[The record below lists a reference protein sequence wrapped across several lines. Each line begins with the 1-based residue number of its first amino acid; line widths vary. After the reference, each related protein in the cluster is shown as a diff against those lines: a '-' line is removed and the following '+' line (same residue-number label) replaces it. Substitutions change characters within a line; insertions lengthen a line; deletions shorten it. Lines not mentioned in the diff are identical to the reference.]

1 MVVAE
6 SIASLRGHEE
16 QEPSQSAA
24 EGAPASTMRRTA
36 SGSLATLATEIMR
49 SSSFHDLS
57 MWSESEAAASS
68 NAEGM
73 SQVLAEAPSSRQPRF
88 SRKASLEALRT
99 IAPQLSNKDGTALSP
114 TGVAA
119 FSAAGA
125 VCCHAI
131 RLMLRELLEALVVP
145 SRSRSRASW
154 RTFELYMLSLL
165 HSSAWVA
172 LGLRRWKQR
181 ASWDEAGEG
190 ATRLLC
196 MSSGY
201 HVYVLLSLKSVWA
214 HPIATVQQLA
224 ELVNISSQL
233 RSQSVGALAT
243 QLGALRALPT
253 CFLAALSTLEH
264 LGEPSTSRPFRALSA
279 AAALSLVG
287 CKAVATPY
295 LLFHHL
301 RRRAEL
307 HQPALLPSKLVV
319 VGDAAA
325 SVAWLSSHLAARWA
339 TPAAAA
345 AAAAAAAPSAVAPQ
359 LLGGARRLLHHL
371 RMHGAMLFVT
381 AGFQAAYLTTPT
393 LALAAAA
400 ARRRPRLRAA
410 LLGCLGVL
418 VASLKLPLPRRP
430 PLRLLQTLFI
440 DSGLVKLM
448 KDYHDFQLIEEVAPS
463 ELPQDRGLLYA
474 CFPHGVFPFGVVLMW
489 CEMLRQGRLL
499 GGLGASV
506 LFRIPLL
513 RHGLAAIDISP
524 ATNRNLARRLQTA
537 GSRTFLVPGGIAEM
551 FLNDPDR
558 EVVNLAERKGFC
570 KHALASGAPL
580 LPVYIFGQTQLFY
593 TLTGRVQ
600 ELLRRLSR
608 RLRVSLIPFVG
619 RSWLSPFVP
628 LQEPLTC
635 VVGRPINLGAAPIDA
650 PTAAQV
656 DALHA
661 QFCAELRRLFEAH
674 KHRHPGYAEKRLY
687 FDGEE
692 GDVASRG
699 EAEEL
704 RERRRLEE
712 FHVFPAKM

>member
-1 MVVAE
+1 MDSAHSVRA
-6 SIASLRGHEE
+6 LGGHEA
-16 QEPSQSAA
+16 QEPSESAA
-24 EGAPASTMRRTA
+24 APASTMRRTA

-57 MWSESEAAASS
+57 IWSESEAAASG
-68 NAEGM
+68 NAEDM
-73 SQVLAEAPSSRQPRF
+73 SEILAEAPSSRQPRL

-172 LGLRRWKQR
+172 LGLRRWRQR

-196 MSSGY
+196 LSSGY
-201 HVYVLLSLKSVWA
+201 HMYVLLSLKSVWA
-214 HPIATVQQLA
+214 HPLATLQQLA
-224 ELVNISSQL
+224 ELINISSQL

-264 LGEPSTSRPFRALSA
+264 LGEPPNSRPFRALGA

-295 LLFHHL
+295 LLFKHL
-301 RRRAEL
+301 KRRAEL

-319 VGDAAA
+319 VGDAVA
-325 SVAWLSSHLAARWA
+325 SVAWLSSHLASRWA
-339 TPAAAA
+339 APPAAAA
-345 AAAAAAAPSAVAPQ
+345 ASPSAVAPQ
-359 LLGGARRLLHHL
+359 LAGGALRLLHHL
-371 RMHGAMLFVT
+371 RMHGAMLLVT

-393 LALAAAA
+393 LALVAAA
-400 ARRRPRLRAA
+400 ARRRPKLRAA

-440 DSGLVKLM
+440 DTGLVKLM
-448 KDYHDFQLIEEVAPS
+448 KDYHGFRLIEEVAPE
-463 ELPQDRGLLYA
+463 ELPRDKGLLYA
-474 CFPHGVFPFGVVLMW
+474 CFPHGVFPFGVALMW

-524 ATNRNLARRLQTA
+524 ATNRNLAQRLQTA

-558 EVVNLAERKGFC
+558 EVVNLADRKGFC

-600 ELLRRLSR
+600 EMLRQLSR

-635 VVGRPINLGAAPIDA
+635 VVGRPINVGAAPIDA

-661 QFCAELRRLFEAH
+661 QFCAELRRLFEQH

-692 GDVASRG
+692 GDVASRI

-712 FHVFPAKM
+712 FHVFPAKL